1 MESREL
7 LIIDDDESIH
17 KVLVDYLCSR
27 GFNVFVASNGQE
39 GLELLRRHP
48 AISLV
53 VTDVRIPGV
62 SGLDVLTHI
71 KQNHPQ
77 TQVVL
82 MTAFS
87 DKNLAIQ
94 AFRLGAD
101 DYLEKP
107 FHLQD
112 FGEVLD
118 RSVSRQQLR
127 SLSRRW
133 RQLLEHLPLGLLICS
148 PNGKVEGITPAAQL
162 LLDRNPND
170 VIGKTLWQIPGLEAA
185 HSLCRPSTGN
195 GHPENVEV
203 QIGGR
208 WLGVQPVDTGL
219 GGDIVSTFFVV
230 SDVTEEKALESELS
244 NLSKEFET
252 RVEERTQNLISEL
265 EFSQQLLDTAGVII
279 AVLDHDGKLVRLNKF
294 AEEISRFNRREAEHV
309 FSHFVQ
315 HPESPL
321 SRIFD
326 PHSSEEVSGLIADLP
341 TRDGSM
347 RIISWSTRNFVSRQG
362 MKGRLIVGIDV
373 TEQKQLESM
382 LKSYNVQL
390 ESIVESRSLEL
401 RKKDA
406 QLIHTA
412 RLASLGEIAAGIT
425 HEMKQPLNV
434 ISITADLIKLLHKNH
449 TLNDDLLLSN
459 LDKIRRTVDR
469 MATTMN
475 HLRGFTHIDSANFK
489 PVRIQD
495 AVDGALSIIGQQI
508 RLDDI
513 DIVVEIPERLPKI
526 LGELHQ
532 FEQVLVNFMQNA
544 RDAIVSKVQALEA
557 AGNGDCGAKKVA
569 IRGGT
574 RNNDREVFV
583 EVEDSGSGIE
593 KSVRDRIFEP
603 FFTTKESDR
612 GTGLG
617 LSISMNIVQSHGGAI
632 ELESSPGEGSTFRVI
647 FPALSPEQA

>member
-27 GFNVFVASNGQE
+27 GFNVYSAFDGHD

-48 AISLV
+48 TIRLV
-53 VTDVRIPGV
+53 ITDVRIPGMD
-62 SGLDVLTHI
+62 GLEVLAQI
-71 KQNHPQ
+71 KQHFPQ
-77 TQVVL
+77 TEVVL

-87 DKNLAIQ
+87 DKNLAIR
-94 AFRLGAD
+94 AFRMGAD

-107 FHLQD
+107 FHLSD
-112 FGEVLD
+112 FSGVLE
-118 RSVSRQQLR
+118 RCLSRQHLR
-127 SLSRRW
+127 ILSRRW
-133 RQLLEHLPLGLLICS
+133 RQLLEHLPLGLITCS
-148 PNGKVEGITPAAQL
+148 PEGRIEGVTPAAAL
-162 LLDRNPND
+162 LLNCSTGD
-170 VIGKTLWQIPGLEAA
+170 VVGRLLWNVPGLESADSFYTHNA
-185 HSLCRPSTGN
+185 HDGD
-195 GHPENVEV
+195 GQVEV
-203 QIGGR
+203 LEFSVGTR
-208 WLGVQPVDTGL
+208 SLVLQPVET
-219 GGDIVSTFFVV
+219 GGDAAMSPAFFVI
-230 SDVTEEKALESELS
+230 SDVTEEKALERELTD
-244 NLSKEFET
+244 LSKELEA
-252 RVEERTQNLISEL
+252 RVEARTQNLISEL
-265 EFSQQLLDTAGVII
+265 EFSEQLLDTAGVII

-294 AEEISRFNRREAEHV
+294 AEEISRFNRREAQQV

-315 HPESPL
+315 HKESPL

-326 PHSSEEVSGLIADLP
+326 PQSQEEVSGLIAELP

-347 RIISWSTRNFVSRQG
+347 RIVSWSTRNFTSRGG
-362 MKGRLIVGIDV
+362 MKARLIVGIDM
-373 TEQKQLESM
+373 TEQKQLEGM

-390 ESIVESRSLEL
+390 ESMVESRSLEL

-449 TLNDDLLLSN
+449 TLTDELLLSN

-489 PVRIQD
+489 PIQIRE
-495 AVDGALSIIGQQI
+495 AVDGALAIIGQQI

-513 DIVVEIPERLPKI
+513 DIAIEVPEQLPTV

-532 FEQVLVNFMQNA
+532 IEQVLVNFMQNA
-544 RDAIVSKVQALEA
+544 RDAIVSKMQALEA
-557 AGNGDCGAKKVA
+557 ADMLD
-569 IRGGT
+569 GGPKRIAVRSGV
-574 RNNDREVFV
+574 RNSGKELFI
-583 EVEDSGSGIE
+583 EVEDSGTGVD
-593 KSVRDRIFEP
+593 KAVRERIFEP
-603 FFTTKESDR
+603 FFTTKEADR

-617 LSISMNIVQSHGGAI
+617 LSISMNIVQSHGGAV
-632 ELESSPGEGSTFRVI
+632 ELESTPGQGSTFRVI
-647 FPALSPEQA
+647 FPANLQE

>member
-27 GFNVFVASNGQE
+27 GFSVYSAFNGRE
-39 GLELLRRHP
+39 GLDLLRRHP
-48 AISLV
+48 SIHLV
-53 VTDVRIPGV
+53 ITDVRIPGAD
-62 SGLDVLTHI
+62 GLEVLTQI
-71 KQNHPQ
+71 KQRYPQ
-77 TQVVL
+77 MQVVL

-87 DKNLAIQ
+87 DKNLAIR
-94 AFRLGAD
+94 AFRQGAD
-101 DYLEKP
+101 DFLEKP
-107 FHLQD
+107 FHLD
-112 FGEVLD
+112 DLGEVLE
-118 RSVSRQQLR
+118 RSVSRQHLR

-133 RQLLEHLPLGLLICS
+133 RQLLEHLPLGLVICS
-148 PNGKVEGITPAAQL
+148 PDGMVEGVTPAAQL
-162 LLDRNPND
+162 LLNSSLEDIVGRP
-170 VIGKTLWQIPGLEAA
+170 LWEVPGLEAA
-185 HSLCRPSTGN
+185 KTFQPQDTPGTQS
-195 GHPENVEV
+195 EV
-203 QIGGR
+203 IEVSICGR
-208 WLGVQPVDTGL
+208 WIVVQPVETGL
-219 GGDIVSTFFVV
+219 GSDIVSTFFVV
-230 SDVTEEKALESELS
+230 SDITEEKALQSELS
-244 NLSKEFET
+244 NLSKEFEA
-252 RVEERTQNLISEL
+252 RVEERTQNLITEL
-265 EFSQQLLDTAGVII
+265 EFSQQLLDTAGVLI
-279 AVLDHDGKLVRLNKF
+279 AVLDGEGKLVRLNKF

-326 PHSSEEVSGLIADLP
+326 PRSTEELAGLIADLP

-390 ESIVESRSLEL
+390 ENMVESRSLEL

-434 ISITADLIKLLHKNH
+434 ISITADLIKLLHKNR
-449 TLNDDLLLSN
+449 TLTDDLLLSN
-459 LDKIRRTVDR
+459 LEKIRRTVDR

-489 PVRIQD
+489 PFRIQE

-513 DIVVEIPERLPKI
+513 DISLEMPDQLPKI
-526 LGELHQ
+526 QGELHQ
-532 FEQVLVNFMQNA
+532 IEQVLVNLMQNA
-544 RDAIVSKVQALEA
+544 RDAIVGKMQAMEA
-557 AGNGDCGAKKVA
+557 TGTMDGAPKRLAV
-569 IRGGT
+569 RGGA
-574 RNNDREVFV
+574 RNNGREVYV
-583 EVEDSGSGIE
+583 EVEDTGSGVDAAIRE
-593 KSVRDRIFEP
+593 RIFEP
-603 FFTTKESDR
+603 FFTTKEADR

-617 LSISMNIVQSHGGAI
+617 LSISMNIVQSHGGAV
-632 ELESSPGEGSTFRVI
+632 ELESTPGQGSTFRVI
-647 FPALSPEQA
+647 FPAAPSE